1 MGSYQEHSLDGASA
15 VDLVVAL
22 YDGIV
27 RFLYSAHAAVERGDQ
42 EGRRVAVKRALDII
56 IHLQARLRMD
66 VGGRP
71 AQALSEFYASIFA
84 QILQASQSAS
94 LQKFD
99 HAIDCVKNVRDAWRQ
114 VARDPDVNPAPLQ
127 VSANASGRSLSEFDA
142 DEYGSTSAGHSRW
155 NA

>member
-1 MGSYQEHSLDGASA
+1 MESYQQHALEGASA

-22 YDGIV
+22 YDGII
-27 RFLYSAHAAVERGDQ
+27 RFLYAASAAVERGQ
-42 EGRRVAVKRALDII
+42 AEERRVAVKRALDII

-94 LQKFD
+94 KAKFQ
-99 HAIDCVKNVRDAWRQ
+99 HAIDCVRNVRDAWRE
-114 VARDPDVNPAPLQ
+114 VNKDPAVNPAPRQ
-127 VSANASGRSLSEFDA
+127 VASLVSGARHGGFDGG
-142 DEYGSTSAGHSRW
+142 DSGAGGGGFRW

>member
-1 MGSYQEHSLDGASA
+1 MSSYQQHALEGASA

-22 YDGIV
+22 YDGII
-27 RFLYSAHAAVERGDQ
+27 RFLYAAIDGVEQGDTSA
-42 EGRRVAVKRALDII
+42 RRSAVKRALDII

-84 QILQASQSAS
+84 QILQASQAAS
-94 LQKFD
+94 KAKFE
-99 HAIDCVKNVRDAWRQ
+99 HAIHCVRNVRDAWRE
-114 VARDPDVNPAPLQ
+114 VARGTNDNSAPPQ
-127 VSANASGRSLSEFDA
+127 APRFPSAATVFEGS
-142 DEYGSTSAGHSRW
+142 EYGPESAVRSW

>member
-1 MGSYQEHSLDGASA
+1 MGSYRQHALDGASA

-27 RFLYSAHAAVERGDQ
+27 RFLYDAMRAVDRGDA
-42 EGRRVAVKRALDII
+42 EGRRAASKRALDII

-71 AQALSEFYASIFA
+71 AKALSEFYAAIFA

-94 LQKFD
+94 SARFS
-99 HAIDCVKNVRDAWRQ
+99 HAIDCVKNVREAWRE
-114 VARDPDVNPAPLQ
+114 VARDPNANMGALRLSQSGAPAQ
-127 VSANASGRSLSEFDA
+127 FEQENAS
-142 DEYGSTSAGHSRW
+142 SAAKPVNW
-155 NA
+155 TV

>member
-1 MGSYQEHSLDGASA
+1 MGSYQEHALDSASA

-22 YDGIV
+22 YDGIL
-27 RFLYSAHAAVERGDQ
+27 RFLYAASEAAERGD
-42 EGRRVAVKRALDII
+42 EAARRTAVKRALDII

-71 AQALSEFYASIFA
+71 AQVLSEFYASIFA

-94 LQKFD
+94 PQKFE

-114 VARDPDVNPAPLQ
+114 VARDPEVNPAPIQ
-127 VSANASGRSLSEFDA
+127 VAATTSRRRQGGFDSADFGEDA
-142 DEYGSTSAGHSRW
+142 AIGSRW

>member
-22 YDGIV
+22 YDGIL
-27 RFLYSAHAAVERGDQ
+27 RFLYAATAAVERGDAAA
-42 EGRRVAVKRALDII
+42 RRSAVKRALDII

-66 VGGRP
+66 IGGRP
-71 AQALSEFYASIFA
+71 AQALSEFYASVFA

-94 LQKFD
+94 LQKFE
-99 HAIDCVKNVRDAWRQ
+99 HAINCVKNVRDAWRQ
-114 VARDPDVNPAPLQ
+114 VAKDPSVNPAPPQ
-127 VSANASGRSLSEFDA
+127 VQAL
-142 DEYGSTSAGHSRW
+142 AGHSHSSFDGYDSADAGVASHW

>member
-1 MGSYQEHSLDGASA
+1 MGSYRQHALDGASA

-27 RFLYSAHAAVERGDQ
+27 RFLYGAMRAVDRNDA

-66 VGGRP
+66 VGGEP
-71 AQALSEFYASIFA
+71 AKALAEFYAAIFA

-94 LQKFD
+94 NARFS
-99 HAIDCVKNVRDAWRQ
+99 HAIDCVKSVREAWRQ
-114 VARDPDVNPAPLQ
+114 IARDPGANVGAMRLAQSGGFVPAEGESGNLPADRPVNWT
-127 VSANASGRSLSEFDA
+127 V
-142 DEYGSTSAGHSRW
+142 
-155 NA
+155 

>member
-1 MGSYQEHSLDGASA
+1 MASYQEHVLDGASA

-22 YDGIV
+22 YDGMI
-27 RFLYSAHAAVERGDQ
+27 RFLYRAIAAVDRGDA
-42 EGRRVAVKRALDII
+42 EGRRAAVKRTLDII

-94 LQKFD
+94 RSKFE
-99 HAIDCVKNVRDAWRQ
+99 HAIDCVRNVRDAWRE
-114 VARDPDVNPAPLQ
+114 VTKDPN
-127 VSANASGRSLSEFDA
+127 ANAGPARVIEMPSRTRQDHEARADA
-142 DEYGSTSAGHSRW
+142 IAGANW
-155 NA
+155 TA

>member
-1 MGSYQEHSLDGASA
+1 MGSYRQHALDGASA

-27 RFLYSAHAAVERGDQ
+27 RFLYEAMRAVERGDA

-66 VGGRP
+66 VGGAP
-71 AQALSEFYASIFA
+71 AKALSEFYVAIFA

-94 LQKFD
+94 SARFS
-99 HAIDCVKNVRDAWRQ
+99 HAIDCVKNVRDAWRE
-114 VARDPDVNPAPLQ
+114 VARDPGANMGATRLTESSSAPRFEDDNSSSVPARPVNWT
-127 VSANASGRSLSEFDA
+127 V
-142 DEYGSTSAGHSRW
+142 
-155 NA
+155 

>member
-1 MGSYQEHSLDGASA
+1 MGSYREHALDGASA

-22 YDGIV
+22 YDGMV
-27 RFLYSAHAAVERGDQ
+27 RFLYVAIAAVERGDA
-42 EGRRVAVKRALDII
+42 EGRRVAVKRVMDIV

-94 LQKFD
+94 KAKFE
-99 HAIDCVKNVRDAWRQ
+99 HAIECVRNVRDAWRQ
-114 VARDPDVNPAPLQ
+114 VAKDPDVNPAPTQIAGLS
-127 VSANASGRSLSEFDA
+127 SAHMHSEFESA
-142 DEYGSTSAGHSRW
+142 DYGMESAIGSRW

>member
-1 MGSYQEHSLDGASA
+1 MGSYQEHALDGASA

-27 RFLYSAHAAVERGDQ
+27 RFLYTARAAVERGDQ

-114 VARDPDVNPAPLQ
+114 VAHDPDVNPAPLQ
-127 VSANASGRSLSEFDA
+127 VSANASGRSLAEFDA
-142 DEYGSTSAGHSRW
+142 DEYGSASAGHSRW